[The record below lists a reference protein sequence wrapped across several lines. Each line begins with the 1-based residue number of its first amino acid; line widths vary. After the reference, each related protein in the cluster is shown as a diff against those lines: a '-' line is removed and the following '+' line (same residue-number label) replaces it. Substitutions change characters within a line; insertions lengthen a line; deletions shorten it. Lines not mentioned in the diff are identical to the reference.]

1 VIADEP
7 NISSATD
14 EFREVRDQPASRSR
28 YVAGV
33 WNKLRQSRS
42 FVDVDMQFQTTE
54 YRDEMT
60 MNSLIEGTNT
70 LILLQ

>member
-7 NISSATD
+7 NTSSATD
-14 EFREVRDQPASRSR
+14 EFGPALDQPTTRSR
-28 YVAGV
+28 YVADV
-33 WNKLRQSRS
+33 WNRLRQSRS

-60 MNSLIEGTNT
+60 MDSLIEGST
-70 LILLQ
+70 